1 MAKRERPHAR
11 IAVDQREQR
20 IGPRGGSTRSRVAH
34 AATVSSSVSRRRS
47 RVSSSVSPRRCS
59 WPGSEAV
66 DPRERAPEVARVLV
80 EHRPGRTPASASRG
94 SDHHRRTSEPHGD
107 GLVAGR
113 TVDRVQR
120 RPRRSAAVVPPS
132 PRSAGGDADGRH
144 RGCVQPL
151 LLTRRT
157 LGGILERR
165 RAEEDARRWQ
175 RSSDDDLRNACRVRR
190 ELGIG

>member
-1 MAKRERPHAR
+1 MARCERSHAR

-20 IGPRGGSTRSRVAH
+20 IGPRGGITRRASRTPRPSHPRCGGSARGP
-34 AATVSSSVSRRRS
+34 RRRYRGDDARGQVRKPSIHGTATGS
-47 RVSSSVSPRRCS
+47 R
-59 WPGSEAV
+59 A
-66 DPRERAPEVARVLV
+66 RAR

-94 SDHHRRTSEPHGD
+94 SDHRRGTSEPHGD

-132 PRSAGGDADGRH
+132 PRSAGGDLDSRH

-157 LGGILERR
+157 LGRILERR
-165 RAEEDARRWQ
+165 RAEEDVSRWQ